1 MSANRFVA
9 KGGVVG
15 GHART
20 DGSKVLGGEGYQT
33 ERRKTSSRHEVT
45 LKDSAC
51 KLTLSRAVTHA
62 LETEEEEEACATGE
76 GGEKEK
82 EERGKGEDEDGILRE
97 DAEASRT
104 HTHSISRPIC

>member
-62 LETEEEEEACATGE
+62 LETEEEACATGE

-82 EERGKGEDEDGILRE
+82 EERGKGEYEDGILRE